1 MTIYEGYL
9 AGCSSNDRCRC
20 MSDVQTV
27 CTYWLRGLCMRGDAC
42 SFLHQYDKDRMPVC
56 RTFVQTGQCNEPD
69 CPFKHARED
78 IKEVSWIR
86 HSCE

>member
-1 MTIYEGYL
+1 
-9 AGCSSNDRCRC
+9 
-20 MSDVQTV
+20 
-27 CTYWLRGLCMRGDAC
+27 MRGDAC

-78 IKEVSWIR
+78 IKEVG
-86 HSCE
+86 